1 MVSLRFLKT
10 SLKLSLVSFFDKPF
24 LFSAVYSPQQTKIIM
39 GKIAKKYELEVS
51 DIDRIVEMAWEDRT
65 PFDAIEAQFGVPEKD
80 VIKLMR
86 QEMKLSS
93 WKMWRERVQ
102 GRSTKHAKKRVDDV
116 NRFKC
121 SRQKS
126 ISHNKVSKR

>member
-1 MVSLRFLKT
+1 MS
-10 SLKLSLVSFFDKPF
+10 
-24 LFSAVYSPQQTKIIM
+24 
-39 GKIAKKYELEVS
+39 KIAKKYELEVT

-65 PFDAIEAQFGVPEKD
+65 PFDAIETQFGVPEKD

-102 GRSTKHAKKRVDDV
+102 GRSTKHTKKRVDDV